1 VKARWIFAG
10 ILGAVALAA
19 AGASAGQSVPNL
31 ERGRALYENHCVVCH
46 TSKVHR
52 REPPLPITLEELR
65 SIVALWARQEG
76 LRWSRDDI
84 EDVVHYLDRTHYRFL
99 K

>member
-10 ILGAVALAA
+10 ILGAAALAA
-19 AGASAGQSVPNL
+19 ATGSAGQSVPDA
-31 ERGRALYENHCVVCH
+31 ERGRALYQNHCGVCH

-52 REPPLPITLEELR
+52 REPPLPITVEELR
-65 SIVALWARQEG
+65 TIVAIWAREEG

-84 EDVVHYLDRTHYRFL
+84 EDVVQYLDRTYYRFV